1 MNSLGRGRTKRPDGG
16 NIRWR
21 REGGAGEARAPQGQ
35 LAATTTSLEAAAR
48 LAVFEPG
55 DRQTSLITR
64 YRLRVPFKCTRRTKR
79 VRVPYQYVAELVFR
93 ARGAVTIYLSRA
105 CLVDFPHRMR
115 GREEERD
122 GANDSLHV
130 GRPARKLV
138 ERRRGRLGAS
148 TARPWCVLLRNVA
161 ARRPRALSPNSNR
174 RHVPILA
181 L

>member
-1 MNSLGRGRTKRPDGG
+1 MGG
-16 NIRWR
+16 TSVGDAKG
-21 REGGAGEARAPQGQ
+21 GGASRAPQGQ
-35 LAATTTSLEAAAR
+35 LAATTASLEAAAR
-48 LAVFEPG
+48 LAVFEPR

-138 ERRRGRLGAS
+138 ERRQ
-148 TARPWCVLLRNVA
+148 ARAPLARRERSAGDCEDWCLQCKSHYVA
-161 ARRPRALSPNSNR
+161 AAPARHRIRVAVMIRRAGR
-174 RHVPILA
+174 RRRL
-181 L
+181 

>member
-1 MNSLGRGRTKRPDGG
+1 MVARRGPARL
-16 NIRWR
+16 
-21 REGGAGEARAPQGQ
+21 RAPPGQ
-35 LAATTTSLEAAAR
+35 LAATTASLEAAAR

-138 ERRRGRLGAS
+138 ERRQ
-148 TARPWCVLLRNVA
+148 ARAPSAR
-161 ARRPRALSPNSNR
+161 ARRALGVCSVCTTVTFSLSESRPRGPCGGALLGRRVRRAASPR
-174 RHVPILA
+174 DVLCLPKP
-181 L
+181 

>member
-1 MNSLGRGRTKRPDGG
+1 MGG
-16 NIRWR
+16 TSV
-21 REGGAGEARAPQGQ
+21 GGAKGGGASRAPQGQ
-35 LAATTTSLEAAAR
+35 LAATTASLEAAAR

-138 ERRRGRLGAS
+138 ERRQ
-148 TARPWCVLLRNVA
+148 ARAP
-161 ARRPRALSPNSNR
+161 RREYLSGHER
-174 RHVPILA
+174 
-181 L
+181 